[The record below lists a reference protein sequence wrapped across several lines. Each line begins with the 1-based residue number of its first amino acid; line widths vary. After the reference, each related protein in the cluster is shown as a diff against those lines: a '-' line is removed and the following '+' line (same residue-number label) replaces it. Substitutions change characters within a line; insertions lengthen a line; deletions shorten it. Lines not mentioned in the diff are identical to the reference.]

1 MFYQVVLPIHFST
14 KKKDSLIKSE
24 ILLLSDLCFYHVFLQ
39 KGYSFTRIHKQE
51 AGQHGFRSADSHHK
65 IYHNGCL

>member
-1 MFYQVVLPIHFST
+1 MFLLSALILAREQTFCQVVLPILFST

-39 KGYSFTRIHKQE
+39 KGYFFL
-51 AGQHGFRSADSHHK
+51 G
-65 IYHNGCL
+65 

>member
-1 MFYQVVLPIHFST
+1 MFLPSALILTCEQTFCQVVLPILFST

-39 KGYSFTRIHKQE
+39 KGYFFL
-51 AGQHGFRSADSHHK
+51 G
-65 IYHNGCL
+65 

>member
-1 MFYQVVLPIHFST
+1 MFLLSALILTREQTFCQVVLPILFST

-39 KGYSFTRIHKQE
+39 KGYFFL
-51 AGQHGFRSADSHHK
+51 G
-65 IYHNGCL
+65 